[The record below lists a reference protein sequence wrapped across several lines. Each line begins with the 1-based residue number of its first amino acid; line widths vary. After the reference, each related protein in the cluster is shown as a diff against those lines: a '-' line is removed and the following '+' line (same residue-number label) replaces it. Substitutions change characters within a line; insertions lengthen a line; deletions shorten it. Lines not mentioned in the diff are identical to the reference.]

1 MGHKGTCHLS
11 FNPQNYRHG
20 MVQTIHQTGE
30 YNTYNILPVSSQCW
44 LDRAEEIEIF

>member
-1 MGHKGTCHLS
+1 
-11 FNPQNYRHG
+11 

-30 YNTYNILPVSSQCW
+30 FNTYNILPVSNQCW